1 MSRRQLNL
9 PPSTAKNALIRHK
22 SFWSDHTFQPG
33 AGASK
38 EYWTLPFTK
47 DKGASE
53 SYIHVHGIMC
63 GEGASS
69 YPYIGMYVTI
79 DQHGRTDNEHDSASG
94 IYYCGPDG
102 NQDREGN
109 LCIINKIFKC
119 SHGGTDPNSN
129 MDDTFT
135 SSGFLSAGS
144 HNINIGHSTRD
155 GNNAKWCQYLN
166 PNSGRQGRHQNSHA
180 CTVTIMEFAY

>member
-1 MSRRQLNL
+1 MDTIVSKINQIKTELNSVFL
-9 PPSTAKNALIRHK
+9 ERTDQIHGLFIGLLSNTNVLLIGTPGTAKSMLAESWARTINRAKYFSWQLHQF
-22 SFWSDHTFQPG
+22 STPEELFGPYSL
-33 AGASK
+33 SK
-38 EYWTLPFTK
+38 LEKDEYTRITNGKLPDSNIAF
-47 DKGASE
+47 
-53 SYIHVHGIMC
+53 
-63 GEGASS
+63 
-69 YPYIGMYVTI
+69 I
-79 DQHGRTDNEHDSASG
+79 DE
-94 IYYCGPDG
+94 
-102 NQDREGN
+102 
-109 LCIINKIFKC
+109 IFKC

-144 HNINIGHSTRD
+144 HDINIGHSTRD